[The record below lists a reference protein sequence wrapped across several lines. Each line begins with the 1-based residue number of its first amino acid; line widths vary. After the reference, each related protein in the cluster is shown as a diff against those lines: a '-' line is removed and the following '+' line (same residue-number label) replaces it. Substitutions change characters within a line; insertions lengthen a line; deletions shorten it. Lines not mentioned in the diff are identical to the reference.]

1 MKLDFQK
8 SLSDTYWVRYKKYGS
23 VPEGVFWASKNR
35 QELRFKLIL
44 DEIYKIDRSSKL
56 KLSDVGCGYGALVSY
71 IKSSK
76 KNFNIRYTGYDI
88 SQKLIGICNE
98 QFDEDWVKFRVGT
111 RPSELTD
118 YSVMSG
124 TYNLAATSDIF
135 DWEEYVWDCLW
146 QCWQYTAK
154 AMIFNLQIAET
165 ATITNSHIYY
175 SEKAHVLEKCVSA
188 FGPTKLVIHRDLP
201 NDVLFVVL
209 K

>member
-23 VPEGVFWASKNR
+23 VPEGVFWVSKNR
-35 QELRFKLIL
+35 QGLRFKLIL

-188 FGPTKLVIHRDLP
+188 FGPTKLVAHRDLP

>member
-1 MKLDFQK
+1 M
-8 SLSDTYWVRYKKYGS
+8 
-23 VPEGVFWASKNR
+23 
-35 QELRFKLIL
+35 
-44 DEIYKIDRSSKL
+44 
-56 KLSDVGCGYGALVSY
+56 
-71 IKSSK
+71 
-76 KNFNIRYTGYDI
+76 
-88 SQKLIGICNE
+88 IGICNE
-98 QFDEDWVKFRVGT
+98 QCDEDCVKFRVGT

-146 QCWQYTAK
+146 HCWQYTAK

-188 FGPTKLVIHRDLP
+188 FGPTKLVAHRDLP

-209 K
+209 KLEFVYKNSKA